1 MTELK
6 SIKVFEFKDAVNFI
20 NYLRPIGKHWGE
32 ATLNWYF
39 RGHGDAAWDL
49 QPRAWRKDGQQI
61 LRPIS
66 KALRPGIRVRWREI
80 TELIDDTMFNDEDL
94 AMQNILQN
102 ATELEA
108 VRQFANLAD
117 ELGYPISPDNLTSG
131 MEYIVNFPV
140 PYKWPSF
147 EPKVEF
153 YFAQHHGIPTRFLDW
168 TRRPLIAAFF
178 AAESGIALQNSG
190 YAKDQICVWAINETF
205 LSTSTFKIK
214 HKLSVKTC
222 PRHQHSFL
230 HAQDGL
236 FIFHEDANFY
246 FLQNGE
252 WPTFEKIIEESYNID
267 YPKPLRKI
275 ILPAEKSEDLLNLLR
290 RERITRAHLMPTYDS
305 ITASLKSYWGL
316 KDEVYKLKEELEYA
330 KGELEQF
337 QCPYCQAPLS
347 ERISAPADPNQDHW
361 DDREI
366 YECGF
371 QRFGGNIEQACPH
384 DPDFP
389 KFEDYEL
396 KFMEYNKGTLNN
408 WICTALPKTDTAR
421 RLPSMIGFGSTKEE
435 AASSVRKKY
444 DSYAGE
450 SRPTDKN
457 IEFD

>member
-1 MTELK
+1 MAELK
-6 SIKVFEFKDAVNFI
+6 SIEVKEFQDAVSFI
-20 NYLRPIGKHWGE
+20 DYLRPTGKHWGDVS
-32 ATLNWYF
+32 LDWYF
-39 RGHGDAAWDL
+39 RGHGDAAWAL
-49 QPRAWRKDGQQI
+49 QPRSWRLDGQNI
-61 LRPIS
+61 LRPI
-66 KALRPGIRVRWREI
+66 KRALKPGLKFNWNQIKS
-80 TELIDDTMFNDEDL
+80 LIHEWLPENEEFAFM
-94 AMQNILQN
+94 NILHN

-108 VRQFANLAD
+108 VSQFANLAD

-131 MEYIVNFPV
+131 IEYIANFPG

-147 EPKVEF
+147 EPKVEY

-178 AAESGIALQNSG
+178 AAEAGIDLHNSVRD
-190 YAKDQICVWAINETF
+190 KHQICVWAINETF
-205 LSTSTFKIK
+205 LRTNTLKVK

-236 FIFHEDANFY
+236 FIFNEDANFH

-252 WPTFEKIIEESYNID
+252 WPTFEKIIEESYHID

-275 ILPAEKSEDLLNLLR
+275 VLPAEKSGELLNLLSR
-290 RERITRAHLMPTYDS
+290 DRITRAHLMPTYDS
-305 ITASLKSYWGL
+305 ITATLKSDWGV

-330 KGELEQF
+330 KEELEQF
-337 QCPYCQAPLS
+337 QCPYCQAPLA

-371 QRFGGNIEQACPH
+371 QHFGGNIEQACPH

-396 KFMEYNKGTLNN
+396 QFIIIQSEGTSNK
-408 WICTALPKTDTAR
+408 WSCHAKPKTKAAR
-421 RLPSMIGFGSTKEE
+421 RLPVMSAIGSTKEK
-435 AASSVRKKY
+435 AASSVRKEY
-444 DSYAGE
+444 DSYAGK
-450 SRPTDKN
+450 TIKDIK
-457 IEFD
+457 DVG